1 MNIPTESN
9 DNVAKTTTPP
19 VYNHFFLFVGNQNI
33 YNTKRHNARTTKAV
47 ISIIDT
53 FISVVPLSVFLNI
66 NINKGSNKGIEFASI
81 TDAAKIDTTL
91 FFAFECTRRLYAT
104 KSNIAR
110 IKAKVTVA
118 YLSIFLKLV

>member
-53 FISVVPLSVFLNI
+53 FISVVSLFVFLNT
-66 NINKGSNKGIEFASI
+66 NNGSNKGIEFASI

-110 IKAKVTVA
+110 IKAKVKVA
-118 YLSIFLKLV
+118 YLRIFLKLL

>member
-53 FISVVPLSVFLNI
+53 FISVVSLFVFLNT
-66 NINKGSNKGIEFASI
+66 NNGSNKGIEFASI

-110 IKAKVTVA
+110 IKAKVKVA
-118 YLSIFLKLV
+118 YLRIFLKLV